1 MSDKKTETSAVGN
14 DSQIDRVREM
24 ILGLY
29 VRESSQRI
37 QDLSRDLQRMQQEI
51 DRLAQQLTEQEQEQ
65 NKRVQALRQ
74 ESRDGDSDLRTE
86 MRDVAQQLG
95 TEKMDRAALG
105 DLFVELG
112 NQIKAGG
119 SLGSVLADL
128 LGGSQ

>member
-24 ILGLY
+24 ILGPY